1 MLTKEMLRSL
11 REQKGLTGKQVAEGI
26 GIAYPV
32 YQTYESGARN
42 AGLPVVEKLADFY
55 GVTTDYLLGREPAPD
70 PFGELR
76 IDPND
81 EKAVLD
87 RYMSFPPQTRAVLLD
102 ALRQLAGLYQF
113 LKNLIPLEDEDDVF
127 CEELYRAYE
136 QDDDP
141 EKHETVTLEELA
153 KELGQDIA

>member
-1 MLTKEMLRSL
+1 MSTR
-11 REQKGLTGKQVAEGI
+11 
-26 GIAYPV
+26 
-32 YQTYESGARN
+32 
-42 AGLPVVEKLADFY
+42 EKLFNMLERL
-55 GVTTDYLLGREPAPD
+55 TDE
-70 PFGELR
+70 EL
-76 IDPND
+76 
-81 EKAVLD
+81 E
-87 RYMSFPPQTRAVLLD
+87 
-102 ALRQLAGLYQF
+102 GLYQF

>member
-55 GVTTDYLLGREPAPD
+55 SVTTDYLLGREPAPN
-70 PFGELR
+70 PFADLGL
-76 IDPND
+76 DPND
-81 EKAVLD
+81 EKAVID
-87 RYMSFPPQTRAVLLD
+87 CYMSLDPQTRAILLD
-102 ALRQLAGLYQF
+102 TLRKLASEISEPEEPAAMRQSEMVDCGTVGEF
-113 LKNLIPLEDEDDVF
+113 LD
-127 CEELYRAYE
+127 RRE
-136 QDDDP
+136 QEAEASRKDA
-141 EKHETVTLEELA
+141 V
-153 KELGQDIA
+153 